1 MAKTTEKNKKSQK
14 KSLVS
19 LINKPILKQKI
30 VYSDAEKALQDFN
43 FDDYTKV
50 SYEDQTKLFNALKTM
65 FVKLREDSEF
75 MSQQEFETKYVD
87 YLVELLELAVTGNVS
102 AMDYLCFMY
111 KKGIDGVMPVNLT
124 LAHKWGMLA
133 IANGSKLSVDRLR
146 MFITPVLEFVEDS
159 DLDIDYMLDR
169 YDVEDKDAAYF
180 IAQTFAGLYNPRMNI
195 TLLNMSREEPI
206 ALDSNFQKFMFD
218 ANAKRDE
225 VLPDLLKYLK

>member
-1 MAKTTEKNKKSQK
+1 MAKITEKNKKTSK
-14 KSLVS
+14 NLTS
-19 LINKPILKQKI
+19 LIKKPILKQKI
-30 VYSDAEKALQDFN
+30 AYNEAENVLKDFS

-65 FVKLREDSEF
+65 FVKLRENSEF
-75 MSQQEFETKYVD
+75 MSEQEFQTKYVD
-87 YLVELLELAVTGNVS
+87 YLVELLELAVTGNVT

-159 DLDIDYMLDR
+159 DLDIEYMLDR
-169 YDVEDKDAAYF
+169 YDVEEQDAAYF

-206 ALDSNFQKFMFD
+206 SIDSNFQKFMFD
-218 ANAKRDE
+218 ASAKRDE

>member
-1 MAKTTEKNKKSQK
+1 MAKITNKNKTK

-19 LINKPILKQKI
+19 LIKKPILKQKL
-30 VYSDAEKALQDFN
+30 VYSDAENALKDFN

-50 SYEDQTKLFNALKTM
+50 SYEDQTKLFNAIKSM

-87 YLVELLELAVTGNVS
+87 YLIELLELAVTGNVT

-111 KKGIDGVMPVNLT
+111 KKGIDEVMPVNLT

-146 MFITPVLEFVEDS
+146 MFITPVLEYVEDS
-159 DLDIDYMLDR
+159 DLDIDFMLDR
-169 YDVEDKDAAYF
+169 YDVADQDAAYF

-195 TLLNMSREEPI
+195 TLLNMSREEPVSF
-206 ALDSNFQKFMFD
+206 DSNFQKFMFD